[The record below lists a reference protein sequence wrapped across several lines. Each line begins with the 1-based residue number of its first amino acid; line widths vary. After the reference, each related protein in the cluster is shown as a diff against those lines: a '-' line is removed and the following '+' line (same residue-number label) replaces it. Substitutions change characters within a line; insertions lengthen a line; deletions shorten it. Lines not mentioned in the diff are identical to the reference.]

1 MSYCVVIE
9 IRGKELDQLRGEAY
23 RVARDAKTDWYV
35 EPRDTGTAFCFENA
49 DVRDRFCSIFEK
61 ENVAYATEQLDQAT

>member
-9 IRGKELDQLRGEAY
+9 IRAKELDQLRGEAY
-23 RVARDAKTDWYV
+23 RVARDAKTDRY

-49 DVRDRFCSIFEK
+49 DVRDRFCSICEK
-61 ENVAYATEQLDQAT
+61 ENVAYATEQLDQST

>member
-1 MSYCVVIE
+1 MSYGVVIE

-23 RVARDAKTDWYV
+23 RVARDAKTDWY

-49 DVRDRFCSIFEK
+49 DVRDRFCSICEK
-61 ENVAYATEQLDQAT
+61 ENVSYATEQLDQAT

>member
-9 IRGKELDQLRGEAY
+9 KRGKELDQLRGEAY
-23 RVARDAKTDWYV
+23 RVARDAKTDWY

-49 DVRDRFCSIFEK
+49 DVRDRFCSICEK
-61 ENVAYATEQLDQAT
+61 ENVSYATEQLDQAT

>member
-1 MSYCVVIE
+1 MSYGVVIE

-23 RVARDAKTDWYV
+23 RVARDAKTDWY

-49 DVRDRFCSIFEK
+49 DVRDRFCSICEK
-61 ENVAYATEQLDQAT
+61 ENVAYVTEQLDQAT

>member
-23 RVARDAKTDWYV
+23 RVARDAKTDWNV

-49 DVRDRFCSIFEK
+49 DVRDRFCSICEK
-61 ENVAYATEQLDQAT
+61 ENVAYVTEQLDQAT